1 MRLKT
6 LTKVLLCVVLGVC
19 SICQAFAQSDL
30 QSQPNLQT
38 QSDLQSNPDPQSHK
52 SNHSQYITKK
62 YNIFFK
68 INEPVIYE
76 DFRDNARTIAT
87 MRQDIEATLQMDG
100 VVPDSLLIMATAS
113 PDGGY
118 EFNKRLARNRAKSTE
133 ALLLKMFPQFK
144 NANIK
149 VEFLEEDWAGLRQVL
164 IAHPEFPQREEML
177 AVIDDDRDLQSK
189 EYRLRALRQ
198 GWRYLVRNYIYS
210 LRNSSITL
218 TVVMTGDNADDEF
231 VVEQPQ
237 PQIDRSQMVEL
248 TSIQTEPVRFQADL
262 TEILQRIPLEVK
274 FRKTILAAR
283 TNLLAPGLNFGVE
296 IPIGNHWSVGLDYYY
311 PWAVSAQNKWCT
323 EMLGWFIDGKYWF
336 TGENN
341 QWTPTSKLKGHAVGV
356 YGGVGYYDFQKR
368 TNGIQGEYLDL
379 GVDYTYAMPVANDK
393 LRIAFNL
400 GIGYIYTLY
409 RPYYPSSDFEDLIKE
424 PGVKHRST
432 AFFGPTKASISLVY
446 PITVPSKNP
455 YIKLAKKAERKEARK
470 NRKGGDE

>member
-1 MRLKT
+1 M
-6 LTKVLLCVVLGVC
+6 LLGIL
-19 SICQAFAQSDL
+19 SICQLSAQTSGSASGAHL
-30 QSQPNLQT
+30 S
-38 QSDLQSNPDPQSHK
+38 K
-52 SNHSQYITKK
+52 R

-68 INEPVIYE
+68 INSHTIDE
-76 DFRDNARTIAT
+76 DFRDNARTIET
-87 MRQDIEATLQMDG
+87 MRKDIENTLNIDG
-100 VVPDSLLIMATAS
+100 ALPDSLLILSTAS
-113 PDGGY
+113 PDGSY
-118 EFNKRLARNRAKSTE
+118 EFNRRLAQRRAASTE
-133 ALLLKMFPQFK
+133 AFLLELFPEFK
-144 NANIK
+144 DTHIK
-149 VEFLEEDWAGLRQVL
+149 VEFLEEDWDGLKQVL
-164 IAHPEFPQREEML
+164 KAHPEFPQGDEMM
-177 AVIDDDRDLQSK
+177 AVIEDDNDLQSK
-189 EYRLRALRQ
+189 EYRLRALKE
-198 GWRYLVRNYIYS
+198 GWRYLVRNYIYA
-210 LRNSSITL
+210 LRNSSITIS
-218 TVVMTGDNADDEF
+218 VVMTGDNADDEY

-248 TSIQTEPVRFQADL
+248 TSIQPEPVRFQADL

-311 PWAVSAQNKWCT
+311 PWAVSAQNKWCA

-432 AFFGPTKASISLVY
+432 AFFGPTKASVSLVY
-446 PITVPSKNP
+446 PITVPTKNP